1 VSFFDEGDEPRT
13 TRRTRE
19 RPPARSGGRGPRPPR
34 GPRRPSAAPDRQTLL
49 IRQGVAGLV
58 AILVLVLLVVGI
70 NSCRSSARDNALRD
84 YNRNVGTIASESD
97 EVGQQLFSTLTQQSL
112 QPVDQQT
119 QVNQL
124 RVRAQ
129 QQAQRARNLDVP
141 GDMEDAQSN
150 LLLTLD
156 LRADAVSKI
165 ASRIVAARGDQ
176 EGAAEQAVDQISGEM
191 QAFLASDV
199 IYAQRVVPFINEA
212 LADADIGGQRIV
224 GARFM
229 DDLTWLA
236 PDTVAGRLG
245 ASAGGGGGA
254 NQQVAPGR
262 HGHGLTS
269 VSVGNTTLQPQP
281 ATNRV
286 PATAGLAFTVKFSN
300 QGDNEETDVRVRV
313 RVRPQTGKAI
323 SVTKTVDQ
331 TNPGAESEVNI
342 PLGQAPPT
350 GTSSTVSV
358 DVLRVP
364 GEENVENNAQEY
376 TVLFTR

>member
-1 VSFFDEGDEPRT
+1 MSFFDEGDDTST
-13 TRRTRE
+13 TRQ
-19 RPPARSGGRGPRPPR
+19 PRQ
-34 GPRRPSAAPDRQTLL
+34 RPSARGRQRASSAAAPDKQTLRV
-49 IRQGVAGLV
+49 RQGVAALV
-58 AILVLVLLVVGI
+58 FLLVVVLLVVGI
-70 NSCRSSARDNALRD
+70 NSCRGSAHDNALRD
-84 YNRNVGTIASESD
+84 YNREVGTIASESD
-97 EVGQQLFSTLTQQSL
+97 ELGQQLFGTLTQQSL

-141 GDMEDAQSN
+141 GDMDSAQEN

-176 EGAAEQAVDQISGEM
+176 EGAAEQAVDQITGEM

-199 IYAQRVVPFINEA
+199 VYLQRVVPFINQA
-212 LADADIGGQRIV
+212 LADSDIGGQRIV
-224 GARFM
+224 AARFM
-229 DDLTWLA
+229 DDLTWLN
-236 PDTVAGRLG
+236 PDTTAGRLG
-245 ASAGGGGGA
+245 ASAGGGGTS

-281 ATNRV
+281 ATNRI
-286 PATAGLAFTVKFSN
+286 PASAGLAFTVKFSN

-331 TNPGAESEVNI
+331 TNPGAEAEVNI

-350 GTSSTVSV
+350 GTSSTVTV
-358 DVLRVP
+358 EVLKVP
-364 GEENVENNAQEY
+364 GEENVENNTQTY
-376 TVLFTR
+376 TVLFTG

>member
-1 VSFFDEGDEPRT
+1 V
-13 TRRTRE
+13 
-19 RPPARSGGRGPRPPR
+19 
-34 GPRRPSAAPDRQTLL
+34 
-49 IRQGVAGLV
+49 V
-58 AILVLVLLVVGI
+58 VLLVVGI
-70 NSCRSSARDNALRD
+70 NSCRGSAHDNALRD
-84 YNRNVGTIASESD
+84 YNREVGTIASESD
-97 EVGQQLFSTLTQQSL
+97 ELGQQLFGTLTQQSL

-129 QQAQRARNLDVP
+129 QQAQRARNLSVP
-141 GDMEDAQSN
+141 GDMDNAQKN

-156 LRADAVSKI
+156 LRSDAVSKI

-176 EGAAEQAVDQISGEM
+176 EGAAAQAVDQITGEM

-199 IYAQRVVPFINEA
+199 VYLQRVVPFINQA
-212 LADADIGGQRIV
+212 LADSDIGGQRIV
-224 GARFM
+224 AARFM
-229 DDLTWLA
+229 DDLTWLN
-236 PDTVAGRLG
+236 PDTTAGRLG
-245 ASAGGGGGA
+245 ASAGGGGTS

-286 PATAGLAFTVKFSN
+286 PASANLAFTVKFSN
-300 QGDNEETDVRVRV
+300 QGDNEETDVRVRI
-313 RVRPQTGKAI
+313 RVKPQTGKTI

-331 TNPGAESEVNI
+331 TNPGAEASVNI

-350 GTSSTVSV
+350 GTSSTVTV
-358 DVLRVP
+358 EVLKVP
-364 GEENVENNAQEY
+364 GEENVENNTQTY
-376 TVLFTR
+376 TVLFTG

>member
-13 TRRTRE
+13 TRQPRQ
-19 RPPARSGGRGPRPPR
+19 RPPARGRQR
-34 GPRRPSAAPDRQTLL
+34 GSAAAPDQQTLR
-49 IRQGVAGLV
+49 IRQGIAALV
-58 AILVLVLLVVGI
+58 FLLLVVLLVLGS
-70 NSCRSSARDNALRD
+70 NSCRGSARDNALRD
-84 YNRNVGTIASESD
+84 YNRNVGTIASDSD
-97 EVGQQLFSTLTQQSL
+97 ELGQQLFGTLTQQSL

-129 QQAQRARNLDVP
+129 QQAERARNLDVP
-141 GDMEDAQSN
+141 GDMSSAQEN

-156 LRADAVSKI
+156 LRSDAVAKI

-176 EGAAEQAVDQISGEM
+176 EGAAAQATDQITGEM

-199 IYAQRVVPFINEA
+199 VYLQRVVPFINET

-224 GARFM
+224 AARFM
-229 DDLTWLA
+229 DDLTWLD

-245 ASAGGGGGA
+245 ATAGGNGQS
-254 NQQVAPGR
+254 NQTVAPGR

-269 VSVGNTTLQPQP
+269 VSVGTTTLQPQP

-286 PATAGLAFTVKFSN
+286 PASAGLAFTVKFSN

-313 RVRPQTGKAI
+313 RVRPQTGKTIA
-323 SVTKTVDQ
+323 VTKTVDQ
-331 TNPGAESEVNI
+331 TNPGAEAQVNI
-342 PLGQAPPT
+342 PLGQTPPA
-350 GTSSTVSV
+350 GSSTVTV
-358 DVLRVP
+358 DVLKVP
-364 GEENVENNAQEY
+364 GEENVDNNSQQY
-376 TVLFTR
+376 TVIFTG

>member
-1 VSFFDEGDEPRT
+1 VSFFDEGDEPST
-13 TRRTRE
+13 TRQ
-19 RPPARSGGRGPRPPR
+19 PRQ
-34 GPRRPSAAPDRQTLL
+34 RPSARGRQRAPSSAAAPDRQTLRV
-49 IRQGVAGLV
+49 RQGVAALV
-58 AILVLVLLVVGI
+58 FLLVVILLVVGI
-70 NSCRSSARDNALRD
+70 NSCRGSAHDNALRD
-84 YNRNVGTIASESD
+84 YNREVGTIASESD
-97 EVGQQLFSTLTQQSL
+97 ELGQQLFGTLTQQSL

-141 GDMEDAQSN
+141 GDMDDAQQN

-156 LRADAVSKI
+156 LRSDAVSKI

-176 EGAAEQAVDQISGEM
+176 EGAAGQAVDQITGEM

-199 IYAQRVVPFINEA
+199 VYLQRVVPFINQA
-212 LADADIGGQRIV
+212 LADSDIGGQRIV
-224 GARFM
+224 AARFM
-229 DDLTWLA
+229 DDLTWLN
-236 PDTVAGRLG
+236 PDTTAGRLG
-245 ASAGGGGGA
+245 ASAGGGGGTSD
-254 NQQVAPGR
+254 QQVAPGR

-286 PATAGLAFTVKFSN
+286 PASANVAFTVKFSN
-300 QGDNEETDVRVRV
+300 QGDNEETDVRVRI
-313 RVRPQTGKAI
+313 RVRPQTGKTI

-331 TNPGAESEVNI
+331 TNPGAEASVNV

-350 GTSSTVSV
+350 GTSSTVTV
-358 DVLRVP
+358 EVLKVP
-364 GEENVENNAQEY
+364 GEENVENNTQTY
-376 TVLFTR
+376 TVLFTG